1 MVGYE
6 NLSMATIQFPSSKLQ
21 IGVYLDVP
29 WYMPNPLLNCFF
41 MTFSYFFY
49 NLHEENWTEGDGSK
63 HFKFIKSLL

>member
-6 NLSMATIQFPSSKLQ
+6 NLSSADTMATIQFPSSKLQ

-49 NLHEENWTEGDGSK
+49 NLHEEN
-63 HFKFIKSLL
+63 